1 MSEKQG
7 GISQSAS
14 RASGIITLQAAIGNN
29 NQQTSGTQLSKSETD
44 RELST
49 AEVVEL
55 LNQIAECLRVS
66 ALPDATRE
74 DAITY
79 LNAAKKATEREEPKK
94 ETAAINLKEMAET
107 LESATKTVEASKS
120 LWEKVQPILVQ
131 VEKWLGV
138 AAGSLWTYLS

>member
-1 MSEKQG
+1 MPEKHG

-14 RASGIITLQAAIGNN
+14 RVSGITQQVAIGDN
-29 NQQTSGTQLSKSETD
+29 NQQTSFTQLSTSEAD
-44 RELST
+44 RDLPT

-66 ALPDATRE
+66 ALPDETKE

-79 LNAAKKATEREEPKK
+79 LNAAKKATEREDPKK

-107 LESATKTVEASKS
+107 LVSATKTVEASKG
-120 LWEKVQPILVQ
+120 LWEKIQPILVH
-131 VEKWLGV
+131 VAKWLGV
-138 AAGSLWTYLS
+138 AAGSLWKYLP

>member
-1 MSEKQG
+1 
-7 GISQSAS
+7 
-14 RASGIITLQAAIGNN
+14 
-29 NQQTSGTQLSKSETD
+29 
-44 RELST
+44 
-49 AEVVEL
+49 
-55 LNQIAECLRVS
+55 LRVS

-131 VEKWLGV
+131 IAKWLGV
-138 AAGSLWTYLS
+138 AAGSLWTYLP

>member
-1 MSEKQG
+1 MSEKHG

-14 RASGIITLQAAIGNN
+14 GASGITQQAAIGDN
-29 NQQTSGTQLSKSETD
+29 NQQTLGTQLSNSEAD

-66 ALPDATRE
+66 TLPDAAKE
-74 DAITY
+74 DAMTY

-107 LESATKTVEASKS
+107 LEGATKTVEASKG
-120 LWEKVQPILVQ
+120 LWEKVQPILIPIA
-131 VEKWLGV
+131 KWLGA
-138 AAGSLWTYLS
+138 AAGSLWTYLL